1 MRIILLGP
9 PGAGKGTQANFI
21 LDKFGIP
28 QISTGDL
35 LRWAVKNGT
44 HHGRIG
50 KKTMEAGHLVSDD
63 IVVDLVKE
71 KIRDPNFSSGCLFDG
86 FPRTIPQAKALKENN
101 IKVDHVI
108 EIKVDD
114 KDLIERMVGR
124 RIHLASGRTYHT
136 LHKPPLISGVDDITG
151 EPLIHRHDDD
161 EEVVRERLAIYH
173 RQTEP
178 LIDFY
183 KKWGIIDPLNAP
195 KLSCFSGSQ
204 KIEEIRDEILTIL
217 KES

>member
-1 MRIILLGP
+1 
-9 PGAGKGTQANFI
+9 
-21 LDKFGIP
+21 
-28 QISTGDL
+28 
-35 LRWAVKNGT
+35 
-44 HHGRIG
+44 
-50 KKTMEAGHLVSDD
+50 
-63 IVVDLVKE
+63 
-71 KIRDPNFSSGCLFDG
+71 
-86 FPRTIPQAKALKENN
+86 
-101 IKVDHVI
+101 
-108 EIKVDD
+108 
-114 KDLIERMVGR
+114 MVGR